1 MFFVVEFQTEC
12 GYTAVVKIA
21 YLKPATTQHY
31 QTVDQILNY
40 SLFLNQKKIVY
51 HLFII
56 HSIK

>member
-31 QTVDQILNY
+31 QTVDLILNY
-40 SLFLNQKKIVY
+40 SL
-51 HLFII
+51 
-56 HSIK
+56 S